1 MWNVIV
7 NFNGTNGAKMFTG
20 TAQSTK
26 RGGDFN
32 TAEFCN
38 GYGILRASGAIM
50 LLTLMTDNRIINTK
64 TFDFFNLN
72 SGTKMTDSPRV
83 KKSAVDFTSPTPRAS
98 SWINFQH
105 ESFVLSI
112 L

>member
-1 MWNVIV
+1 MRDVIV
-7 NFNGTNGAKMFTG
+7 NFNGTDGAKMFTG

-32 TAEFCN
+32 TAEFCD

-50 LLTLMTDNRIINTK
+50 LLALMTDNRIINTK

-72 SGTKMTDSPRV
+72 SGPKMSGFP
-83 KKSAVDFTSPTPRAS
+83 
-98 SWINFQH
+98 
-105 ESFVLSI
+105 
-112 L
+112 

>member
-1 MWNVIV
+1 MRDVMV
-7 NFNGTNGAKMFTG
+7 NFNGADGAKMFTG
-20 TAQSTK
+20 TAQGTQ

-38 GYGILRASGAIM
+38 GDGILRASGAIM

-72 SGTKMTDSPRV
+72 SGAKMSDSP
-83 KKSAVDFTSPTPRAS
+83 
-98 SWINFQH
+98 
-105 ESFVLSI
+105 
-112 L
+112 